1 MGRARWLRGTA
12 EEGRD
17 GTEQSGGGRFD
28 RERECGE
35 PRKAAAA
42 AADPAR
48 GRWQAPR
55 DAEGG
60 CGAEK
65 READGEDWQRGA
77 KDQEGGADR

>member
-1 MGRARWLRGTA
+1 MAAGDRRGGKRRDRPEWRRKIRPRAGVRG
-12 EEGRD
+12 
-17 GTEQSGGGRFD
+17 
-28 RERECGE
+28 
-35 PRKAAAA
+35 PRKAAA

>member
-1 MGRARWLRGTA
+1 MAEEDSTASGSAGTA
-12 EEGRD
+12 E
-17 GTEQSGGGRFD
+17 GGGGGSR
-28 RERECGE
+28 
-35 PRKAAAA
+35 A
-42 AADPAR
+42 

>member
-1 MGRARWLRGTA
+1 MGRAGWLRGTA
-12 EEGRD
+12 EKGRD
-17 GTEQSGGGRFD
+17 RTERSGRGRFD
-28 RERECGE
+28 HEREYRE
-35 PRKAAAA
+35 PREA

-55 DAEGG
+55 EAKSG

-65 READGEDWQRGA
+65 RETDGEDWARRA